1 MGAGWGFV
9 MIGYR
14 YSRWDGT
21 QHPFDFDEDDI
32 LDALSDDIMEHG
44 DVNRAMRNLLRS
56 GMRGEQGQRITGL
69 RELRERLKRLQEQQL
84 QRYNLES
91 VMDDIAE
98 RLQDVVDTERAGI
111 ERRLDEARERL
122 DEAGDLAD
130 ALKPAMDV
138 LEQQARQNEERLDA
152 LPEGAAG
159 QMREL
164 SDYDFMDEEA
174 RQKFQELMDEL
185 RQQMMQNFF
194 QGMKDAINNMSP
206 EDMRR
211 MQEMIQALNQML
223 HDRAM
228 GEDPDFEGFM
238 EQYGDMFGDNPP
250 ASLDELIEMLQQQ
263 MASMQSLMDS
273 MSPGQRDELMDML
286 QASVD
291 PSMMGDLSELAS
303 LMYDMFPFDDMANEY
318 PFMGDES
325 VTLEQAMR
333 LMEQLQDMERLDEQM
348 QSVMRRGDVND
359 VDLDSVEE
367 HLGEDARREMEQL
380 QQMIRQLEEAG
391 YLRRN
396 GDRMEITARGMRKLA
411 QSALREVFSEMNK
424 DRIGRHDVFTR
435 GDGGEFTGETK
446 QYEFGDP
453 FDIDLHRTLFNSV
466 ARGGA
471 NVPIK
476 LSVEDMEVRR
486 TEHLTQTATVLLLD
500 QSKSMGMFGYWG
512 PAKKVA
518 LALYWLIHSQY
529 PRDYFY
535 LVGFSDY
542 AMEFKEED
550 LPECTWNY
558 WNSGTNMQHGL
569 MVARQLLNRQKVA
582 NKNVIMVTDG
592 EPTAHLEEGHA
603 YFNYPPSHRTIEQTL
618 KEVKRCTQEG
628 ITINTFML
636 ETNYYLMDFI
646 DQVTR
651 VNNGRAFYS
660 SPNQLGEYVM
670 VDYLR
675 SRKKRL

>member
-1 MGAGWGFV
+1 

-14 YSRWDGT
+14 YSRWDGS

-32 LDALSDDIMEHG
+32 LDALSEDIMNHG

-56 GMRGEQGQRITGL
+56 GMSGDQGQRITGL
-69 RELRERLKRLQEQQL
+69 RELRERLRQMQQQQL
-84 QRYNLES
+84 QQYNLES
-91 VMDDIAE
+91 AMDDIKE
-98 RLQDVVDTERAGI
+98 RLEDVLDTERRGI
-111 ERRLDEARERL
+111 DRRLEEAREDL
-122 DEAGDLAD
+122 GNAGENRD
-130 ALKPAMDV
+130 ALQPAMDL
-138 LEQQARQNEERLDA
+138 LESRAQQNLETLDQ
-152 LPEGAAG
+152 LPDSPAG

-164 SDYDFMDEEA
+164 SEYDFMDPEA
-174 RQKFQELMDEL
+174 RQKFEELMDML

-194 QGMKDAINNMSP
+194 QGMKDAIDDMSP
-206 EDMRR
+206 EDMQR

-223 HDRAM
+223 HDRAV

-238 EQYGDMFGDNPP
+238 EQYGQFFDPDRP
-250 ASLDELIEMLQQQ
+250 ASLDELIERLQQQ

-273 MSPGQRDELMDML
+273 MPQQMRDELMDML
-286 QASVD
+286 QSSMD

-303 LMYDMFPFDDMANEY
+303 LMYEMFPFDDMANEY

-333 LMEQLQDMERLDEQM
+333 LMEQLQDMDRLDEQFESM
-348 QSVMRRGDVND
+348 TRQGNVDD
-359 VDLDSVEE
+359 VDLNKVEE
-367 HLGEDARREMEQL
+367 HLGEEARREMEQL
-380 QQMIRQLEEAG
+380 QELVRQLEEAG
-391 YLRRN
+391 YLRRD
-396 GDRMEITARGMRKLA
+396 GDRLEITARGMRKLA
-411 QSALREVFSEMNK
+411 QNALREVFSEMNK
-424 DRIGRHDVFTR
+424 DRMGRHEVFTR
-435 GDGGEFTGETK
+435 GDGGEFTGETRRY
-446 QYEFGDP
+446 QFGDP
-453 FDIDLHRTLFNSV
+453 FEIDLHRTLFNSV
-466 ARGGA
+466 LRGGPS
-471 NVPIK
+471 VPVK
-476 LSVEDMEVRR
+476 LSVDDMEIQH

-518 LALYWLIHSQY
+518 MALYWLIHSQF

-550 LPECTWNY
+550 LPEITWNY

-569 MVARQLLNRQKVA
+569 MLARKLLSRQKVA
-582 NKNVIMVTDG
+582 NKHVIMVTDG
-592 EPTAHLEEGHA
+592 EPTTHLEEGHA
-603 YFNYPPSHRTIEQTL
+603 YFNYPPSYRTIEETL
-618 KEVKRCTQEG
+618 KEVKRCTQDG

-636 ETNYYLMDFI
+636 EANYYLMDFI
-646 DQVTR
+646 DRLTK

-660 SPNQLGEYVM
+660 TPNQLGEYVM

-675 SRKKRL
+675 SRKRRIA